1 MNKQPK
7 QIIEPLTVTGFSVAD
22 ADRLLQLADQFLD
35 DWAEDAVQSGIRDP
49 DYEER
54 VDEWNAIRPLLV
66 HAPALFAALEAQ
78 ERADA
83 EADASTRWP
92 LLDRARALRQA
103 VLCAVGSKGG
113 AA

>member
-1 MNKQPK
+1 MNGQPK
-7 QIIEPLTVTGFSVAD
+7 RIIEPFTVAGFSVAD

-54 VDEWNAIRPLLV
+54 MDEWNAIRPLLA
-66 HAPALFAALEAQ
+66 HAPAFLAALEAQ
-78 ERADA
+78 ELADA
-83 EADASTRWP
+83 EADASTRWQ
-92 LLDRARALRQA
+92 LLDRARALRNA
-103 VLCAVGSKGG
+103 VLHTIGRKDG

>member
-7 QIIEPLTVTGFSVAD
+7 QIIEPLVVTGFSVAD

-78 ERADA
+78 EAA
-83 EADASTRWP
+83 EAETDGSRRWQ
-92 LLDRARALRQA
+92 LLDCARQLREGVLRAI
-103 VLCAVGSKGG
+103 GGKGG
-113 AA
+113 VA